1 MYTEQKN
8 GCGADFKYLAKIP
21 REDPGGSGSG
31 FAPRFEAGINSLLRI
46 DEHSTRE
53 RNNRP
58 HESKRGRADEKEAK
72 REKERGREC

>member
-1 MYTEQKN
+1 MCTEQRN

-53 RNNRP
+53 KEQPDRM
-58 HESKRGRADEKEAK
+58 RAK
-72 REKERGREC
+72 EKERTRRRQRERERVLK